1 MSAAW
6 AVGATLEGTDSGAAS
21 PADAGVA
28 SSGNSILGRRP
39 NQSRERR
46 KSRTLGSGAAAIRVA
61 GAASGSWAGGSDPA
75 AGLSSGTAEIFMRRE
90 PRRENL
96 AFRKSSRRTPREGGR
111 GSRVPVVTVGWFSPF
126 WRSRSRFPPNAPVPT
141 PTQLWPAVPPRLQ
154 RTASGSAAAQSGC
167 KARPRS
173 RRRTPGCCAVPPFG

>member
-1 MSAAW
+1 MEAAG
-6 AVGATLEGTDSGAAS
+6 VTEATLEGTDSGDASAA
-21 PADAGVA
+21 GKCVA

-39 NQSRERR
+39 NESRERR

-96 AFRKSSRRTPREGGR
+96 ALSKSSRWVPREGGR
-111 GSRVPVVTVGWFSPF
+111 GWRVPVVTVGWLSPF
-126 WRSRSRFPPNAPVPT
+126 WRSRSRFPPSAPVET
-141 PTQLWPAVPPRLQ
+141 PTWSWPALPPGIQ

-167 KARPRS
+167 TARPRS
-173 RRRTPGCCAVPPFG
+173 RRRTPGWCAVLLL